1 MRRSLLARLPAVA
14 AIGLLISQ
22 AAPAQRAEE
31 NVTTDSEDAF
41 GRSIGNESIGI
52 YNEGDVRGFSPIEAG
67 NVRIEGLYFDR
78 LGTLTSR
85 LVEGS
90 TIRVGIASQSY
101 PFPSPTGIVDYDLR
115 RVGAKQVISAL
126 ANYGPFDSLG
136 AEVDAQLPVM
146 GEELGIALGAGI
158 YRDAFLWGGRNE
170 AISYAIAPQW
180 RPTENFELRPF
191 FSRIVFSEEESEP

>member
-1 MRRSLLARLPAVA
+1 MRRCLLVRLSVIA

-22 AAPAQRAEE
+22 SAAAQRTQE
-31 NVTTDSEDAF
+31 NVATDSEDAF

-67 NVRIEGLYFDR
+67 NVRMEGLYFDR

-101 PFPSPTGIVDYDLR
+101 PFPSPTGIIDYDLR
-115 RVGAKQVISAL
+115 RVGGERVISAL
-126 ANYGPFDSLG
+126 VNYGPFDGIG
-136 AEVDAQLPVM
+136 AEVERRNQT
-146 GEELGIALGAGI
+146 
-158 YRDAFLWGGRNE
+158 GRE
-170 AISYAIAPQW
+170 A
-180 RPTENFELRPF
+180 
-191 FSRIVFSEEESEP
+191 

>member
-1 MRRSLLARLPAVA
+1 MRRLPLTTGLAVA
-14 AIGLLISQ
+14 LAAIAL
-22 AAPAQRAEE
+22 AAPPAALAQRAEE
-31 NVTTDSEDAF
+31 NVTTGSEDAF

-78 LGTLTSR
+78 IGSLTSR
-85 LVEGS
+85 LIEGS
-90 TIRVGIASQSY
+90 TIRVGVASQSY

-115 RVGAKQVISAL
+115 RVGADRIISAL
-126 ANYGPFDSLG
+126 TYYGPFDSMG

-146 GEELGIALGAGI
+146 GEQLGVAVGAGI

-170 AISYAIAPQW
+170 SNSYAIVPKW

-191 FSRIVFSEEESEP
+191 FSRIS